1 MPYPINKISLKK
13 QKKTVAQSK
22 RLKNH
27 DRILYINGLFSP
39 PKLQENSVG
48 LAKESEEWRSLF
60 TMFLIAG
67 FGAVMLLIS
76 VIGNYGILATNR
88 LETLEQ
94 TLIQALDSMQL
105 DKILMNE
112 EIAALKTNPA
122 YIELIARKQLGLV
135 RKGEVVFYLPES
147 SKSNP

>member
-1 MPYPINKISLKK
+1 MQFPTAKNSLNK
-13 QKKTVAQSK
+13 QSRQGVQAK

-27 DRILYINGLFSP
+27 DRILYINGLFAP
-39 PKLQENSVG
+39 PKSQDQISSHE
-48 LAKESEEWRSLF
+48 KESEEWRSLF

-88 LETLEQ
+88 LETHEQ
-94 TLIQALDSMQL
+94 TLIQALDSMEL

-112 EIAALKTNPA
+112 EIAALNLSKYRNA
-122 YIELIARKQLGLV
+122 QQELEETEERTKLAEMKLYTLNRPLI
-135 RKGEVVFYLPES
+135 
-147 SKSNP
+147 